1 VIAKFA
7 EDEEAAKYANPTT
20 CYDRSP
26 FSPPPSAE
34 ISRGS
39 SHDSNG
45 SAGGRVSRSNSAGGG
60 GSRRVFL
67 DSKTASSSHGQIDAT
82 ASVFIPSETLTL
94 SATTKIEMAVPD
106 AYIGVV
112 LGAGGSAVAEI
123 TKFTGAK
130 ITVSRRGEYIE
141 GTTNRSVIIVGTPQ
155 AAQAAHLVIAEK
167 VKQAIADS
175 TGGIRARGTSSTVY

>member
-1 VIAKFA
+1 MIAKFA

-26 FSPPPSAE
+26 FIPPPAAE
-34 ISRGS
+34 ISRS
-39 SHDSNG
+39 SSLDSHG
-45 SAGGRVSRSNSAGGG
+45 SAGGRISRTSSGGSG

-67 DSKTASSSHGQIDAT
+67 DSKVASSSPGQIDAT
-82 ASVFIPSETLTL
+82 ASVFIPAEALTL
-94 SATTKIEMAVPD
+94 SATTKIEMSVPD

-141 GTTNRSVIIVGTPQ
+141 GTTNRSVLIVGTPQ

-167 VKQAIADS
+167 VKQAIADGS
-175 TGGIRARGTSSTVY
+175 GGARVRGASSTVE